1 MNARN
6 DADLDSWSLP
16 ILIRLWL
23 CNDNSGWFLEKELK
37 IPRIITDATA
47 KMENIVR
54 FVPSREGTTVLYV
67 AQTLVQPPG
76 EHPFPQVE
84 PS

>member
-1 MNARN
+1 MDARN

-23 CNDNSGWFLEKELK
+23 CNGNSGCFLGKSAKL
-37 IPRIITDATA
+37 PGIITDATA
-47 KMENIVR
+47 EMENVVR
-54 FVPSREGTTVLYV
+54 FAPSREDVTVLYV
-67 AQTLVQPPG
+67 AQTHYRPK
-76 EHPFPQVE
+76 ESAQVE